1 VWAWMDGRIERGRI
15 GCGASA
21 SAPSLCRLS
30 LALLRVG
37 DLPPLPGSCVCV
49 RGPRR
54 SLGHPERVM
63 LRPASFSGLGPAP
76 SYNKKEKPSPLA
88 SSFASLGSRVKFPF
102 PHSRPRRP
110 QPSRPSALLPPP
122 PPALSAPLSPYSPP
136 LPARAH
142 PIPRPPAADFASQ
155 SRIWSV
161 AAGRRKAKNPSARGC
176 DGAVDGNTRRRRG
189 GHRRRPCREGA
200 PSSRQLHR

>member
-1 VWAWMDGRIERGRI
+1 VWAWMDGRIEGGRI

-49 RGPRR
+49 WGPRR

-88 SSFASLGSRVKFPF
+88 SRQFVRLSRLSREIPLSPFAS
-102 PHSRPRRP
+102 P
-110 QPSRPSALLPPP
+110 QTA
-122 PPALSAPLSPYSPP
+122 ALSALRSAPTAAARPIRAAIALFPTAAGACSPDSAPTRGRFR
-136 LPARAH
+136 LPVADLVRGGGEEERRRTRARA
-142 PIPRPPAADFASQ
+142 
-155 SRIWSV
+155 V
-161 AAGRRKAKNPSARGC
+161 A
-176 DGAVDGNTRRRRG
+176 T
-189 GHRRRPCREGA
+189 A
-200 PSSRQLHR
+200 P